1 MTIAVG
7 TIRRESA
14 GSNTLIRASLTGVA
28 DTLTWDSGIKEIV
41 GYWVNPTDN
50 PTQTDEAIDAQLSG
64 TTFTFSVGAGTR
76 TADICILAK
85 I

>member
-1 MTIAVG
+1 MAIAVS
-7 TIRRESA
+7 TIKRESA

-41 GYWVNPTDN
+41 GWWCNGTDD
-50 PTQTDEAIDAQLSG
+50 PTQTQEQIDVQLSG
-64 TTFTFSVGAGTR
+64 TTFTFSVGGDTR
-76 TADICILAK
+76 TADLCVLAK